1 MKLATLALTSALI
14 VLSSQAAEPTQTAA
28 TDKAMQSNTGQPAE
42 AMQSNTGQPGE
53 TMQSDTG
60 ESTEAMQSSV
70 SQPAGWIARSAL
82 TSAVEDREPVDSLN
96 NLSNDSTSI
105 YYFTEVR
112 DMAGQTVTHRW
123 EYGDQVMAEVE
134 FEIGGPRWR
143 VYSSKNLQPGW
154 TGDWKVS
161 VVDAA
166 GNPLSVNTF
175 VYTEAPAATSTSMP
189 GDTSTSM
196 PGDTSTGMPA
206 DTGSS
211 TPQ

>member
-1 MKLATLALTSALI
+1 MNFATIALTSALI
-14 VLSSQAAEPTQTAA
+14 VLPSQAAELTQTAA
-28 TDKAMQSNTGQPAE
+28 TDAAMSSSTSEPAE
-42 AMQSNTGQPGE
+42 AMQST
-53 TMQSDTG
+53 T
-60 ESTEAMQSSV
+60 
-70 SQPAGWIARSAL
+70 SQPAGWIARAAL

-96 NLSNDSTSI
+96 SLSNDSTML

-112 DMAGQTVTHRW
+112 DMAGQTVKHRW

-143 VYSSKNLQPGW
+143 IYSSKNLQPGW

-161 VVDAA
+161 ILDAT

-175 VYTEAPAATSTSMP
+175 AYTEATAETSTS
-189 GDTSTSM
+189 ST
-196 PGDTSTGMPA
+196 PTGA
-206 DTGSS
+206 SSS

>member
-1 MKLATLALTSALI
+1 ML
-14 VLSSQAAEPTQTAA
+14 
-28 TDKAMQSNTGQPAE
+28 
-42 AMQSNTGQPGE
+42 
-53 TMQSDTG
+53 
-60 ESTEAMQSSV
+60 
-70 SQPAGWIARSAL
+70 
-82 TSAVEDREPVDSLN
+82 
-96 NLSNDSTSI
+96 

-112 DMAGQTVTHRW
+112 DMAGQTVKHRW

-175 VYTEAPAATSTSMP
+175 TYTEAPASTSSDMP
-189 GDTSTSM
+189 TGTSSDMPTASDMPTGTSS
-196 PGDTSTGMPA
+196 G
-206 DTGSS
+206 